1 MLSEEYIVECSDNIV
16 RMYNKFVD
24 ASIVEMAKSIKKYY
38 TFDEI
43 NRKANLLVISGTLK
57 SKIIKHIAVLN
68 KMSAEEVKKILEDAG
83 KTTLASDD
91 AIYMKS
97 GFDVVPFT
105 ESPVLKQILETQ
117 IVETSGELFNLTK
130 TTADAVQQKF
140 ISAVDVAEMQ
150 VQTGFTDYNTAIK
163 NAIIDIVDSGANTAV
178 EYPSGFK
185 SALDVAVRRCVLTGV
200 SKSASALQWQRAI
213 DMKAPYVDISA
224 HAGARP
230 THAEWQGK
238 RFNLNGDGRF
248 PSFVEPLAQFGNKPV
263 KDQLE
268 EYNCRHSWYPVMSAD
283 APYAITKKYLKE
295 LNEKKVTSG
304 GKEYTYYEAEQR
316 LRQME
321 RNIRKYKR
329 RVQALKEARVEG
341 QENPQ
346 LEEAIKRN
354 NIKIRE
360 WQKHIRTF
368 VNDTGVDRR
377 RANEQI
383 YY

>member
-1 MLSEEYIVECSDNIV
+1 
-16 RMYNKFVD
+16 MYNKFVD

-68 KMSAEEVKKILEDAG
+68 KMSAEEVEKILEDAG

-97 GFDVVPFT
+97 GFEVVPFT
-105 ESPVLKQILETQ
+105 ESPVLKQILEAQ
-117 IVETSGELFNLTK
+117 IVETSGELFNMTK

-163 NAIIDIVDSGANTAV
+163 NAIIDIVDSGANTFV
-178 EYPSGFK
+178 EYPTGHK

-200 SKSASALQWQRAI
+200 SKSASALQWQRAV
-213 DMKAPYVDISA
+213 DMKAPYVDTSA

-248 PSFVEPLAQFGNKPV
+248 PSFVEPLAEFGNKPV

-268 EYNCRHSWYPVMSAD
+268 EYNCRHSWFPVMSAD
-283 APYAITKKYLKE
+283 APYAITEKYLKE

-329 RVQALKEARVEG
+329 RVQALKEARIEG

-346 LEEAIKRN
+346 LEEAIKHN

-360 WQKHIRTF
+360 WQRHIRTF